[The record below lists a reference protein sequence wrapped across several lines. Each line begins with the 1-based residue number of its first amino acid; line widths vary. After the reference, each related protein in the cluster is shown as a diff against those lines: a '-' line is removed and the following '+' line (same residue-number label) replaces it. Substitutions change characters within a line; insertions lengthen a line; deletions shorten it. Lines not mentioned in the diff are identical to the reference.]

1 MTGRPLGWLLVT
13 ALSAPLVA
21 CRPHPGPYVARAQEA
36 LGAVFSVGAWGVDSN
51 RLIRAVGHAVDSVLH
66 IDSLLSGDR
75 ATSEIIRFNRSAG
88 RGPQPVSGL
97 FMEVLQP
104 ALRVAQASGGAF
116 DPTGKD
122 FRGVR
127 LDSAGGTVQL
137 RAGLT
142 INLGGVAPGLALD
155 RALLALRGVAD
166 SAVLGIGGLLLVM
179 TGGSP
184 AGPGRHV
191 GIPDPDNTLGTL
203 AQLRLPSG
211 TWGIGTSS
219 LADVDP
225 IQDPRTGQPA
235 VRARSVTT
243 VAKGG
248 LLAQVWSRAFFVLGC
263 DSALALAPRVGVGLL
278 CIDQQTRWTEDLDGR
293 VFLTTDSAGTARG
306 PGPGLAPA
314 AAPSAN
320 DSRTPTRSD
329 SSH

>member
-1 MTGRPLGWLLVT
+1 MTGRPFRRLLAIVLGATL
-13 ALSAPLVA
+13 AA
-21 CRPHPGPYVARAQEA
+21 CRSHPGPYVARARSA
-36 LGAVFSVGAWGVDSN
+36 LGGVFSVGAWGVDSTS
-51 RLIRAVGHAVDSVLH
+51 LARAVGQAVDSVQR

-75 ATSEIIRFNRSAG
+75 ATSEITRLNRSAG
-88 RGPQPVSGL
+88 RGPQPVSGP
-97 FMEVLQP
+97 FVAVLQP
-104 ALRVAQASGGAF
+104 ALSVARASAGAF

-122 FRGVR
+122 FRGVQ
-127 LDSAGGTVQL
+127 LDSVGGTVQL

-142 INLGGVAPGLALD
+142 IDLGGVAPGHALD

-166 SAVLGIGGLLLVM
+166 SAVLGIGGLLLVV

-184 AGPGRHV
+184 AGPGRNV
-191 GIPDPDNTLGTL
+191 GIPDPDNTLQTL

-211 TWGIGTSS
+211 TWAIGTAS

-225 IQDPRTGQPA
+225 IQDPRSGQPA

-278 CIDQQTRWTEDLDGR
+278 CIDQRTRWSADLDGR
-293 VFLTTDSAGTARG
+293 VALTMDSAGTALAPV
-306 PGPGLAPA
+306 PGRAPA
-314 AAPSAN
+314 AAPAAN
-320 DSRTPTRSD
+320 GSRTPPSSD